1 MKDRTKEQQLSSV
14 PETAQQEG
22 DIRARWAWVEPT
34 VWTERMLA
42 TLETGIEGGKW
53 FRLIDKVWSPKNLAG
68 SLQKVVAKGGS
79 AGIDNQSA
87 RAVYEH
93 QEQTIRKLEQ
103 ELRTGQYQPQAVKR
117 VWIPKPGSQ
126 EKRPLGVPTVRDRIV
141 QGAVLQ
147 VIEPIFER
155 EFATQSYGFRP
166 GKGCKDALRR
176 VDDLLR
182 SGKHWVLDAD
192 LKSYFDTIP
201 HERLME
207 RVAEKVADGKVLSLI
222 EGMLQAGVMDTVEGW
237 QATKQGSPQGAVI
250 SPLLSNIYLNGLDW
264 KMVRE
269 GFEMVRYADDFVVLC
284 ASQQEAQK
292 ALEEISQW
300 VEENGLKLHPTKTR
314 IVDASQ
320 RGGFDFLG
328 YHFERGKKWPRK
340 KSTDKLKEAVRSKTR
355 RSNGRSMKA
364 ICADLNLTLKG
375 WFGYF
380 QHSIPHVLESTDGY
394 VRGRLRSILRRR
406 MKRKGR
412 AKGKESLPMAKYLLL
427 RGGLVLLKTST
438 HCGMPIFLKVN
449 HQLESRMQEN
459 CQSGSEGGAKPTF
472 VPTPMCA

>member
-1 MKDRTKEQQLSSV
+1 VKDGRKEQQPSAV
-14 PETAQQEG
+14 PARAQQEG
-22 DIRARWAWVEPT
+22 EIRARWGWVEPE

-53 FRLIDKVWSPKNLAG
+53 FRLIDKVWRQENLAR

-87 RAVYEH
+87 SQVGERR
-93 QEQTIRKLEQ
+93 EQTIQKLEQ
-103 ELRTGQYQPQAVKR
+103 ELRTSQYRPQAVKR

-155 EFATQSYGFRP
+155 EFAPQSYGFRP

-176 VDDLLR
+176 VEELLR
-182 SGKHWVLDAD
+182 GDHHWVVDAD
-192 LKSYFDTIP
+192 LKGYFDTIP
-201 HERLME
+201 HEGLME
-207 RVAEKVADGKVLSLI
+207 RVGEKIADSRVLSLI
-222 EGMLQAGVMDTVEGW
+222 EAMLQAGVMDSMEGW
-237 QATKQGSPQGAVI
+237 QATEQGSPQGAVI

-264 KMVRE
+264 KMACN

-284 ASQQEAQK
+284 ANQEQAQK
-292 ALEEISQW
+292 ALEQISQW

-314 IVDASQ
+314 LVDASQ

-340 KSTDKLKEAVRSKTR
+340 KSLDKLKDAMRRKTR
-355 RSNGRSMKA
+355 RNNGRNMKA
-364 ICADLNLTLKG
+364 ICSDVNLTLQG

-380 QHSIPHVLESTDGY
+380 KHCAPHVHESIDGY
-394 VRGRLRSILRRR
+394 VRGRLRSILRRQT
-406 MKRKGR
+406 KRKGR
-412 AKGKESLPMAKYLLL
+412 ARGVDQHRWPNTYFTAAGLFSLRQAYAAAC
-427 RGGLVLLKTST
+427 RS
-438 HCGMPIFLKVN
+438 
-449 HQLESRMQEN
+449 S
-459 CQSGSEGGAKPTF
+459 
-472 VPTPMCA
+472 

>member
-1 MKDRTKEQQLSSV
+1 MKDRTKEQQPSTV
-14 PETAQQEG
+14 PARAQQGG

-53 FRLIDKVWSPKNLAG
+53 FRLIDKVWSAKNLAG

-93 QEQTIRKLEQ
+93 QEQTIQKLEP
-103 ELRTGQYQPQAVKR
+103 ELRTGQYQPQAVKTSMDTQAWETR
-117 VWIPKPGSQ
+117 EATARGPDG
-126 EKRPLGVPTVRDRIV
+126 RDRIV

-176 VDDLLR
+176 VDELLR
-182 SGKHWVLDAD
+182 SGQHWVLDAD

-222 EGMLQAGVMDTVEGW
+222 EGMLQAGVMDRVEGW

-264 KMVRE
+264 KMARK

-320 RGGFDFLG
+320 RGGFDFHG

-340 KSTDKLKEAVRSKTR
+340 KSLDKLKDAVRSKTR
-355 RSNGRSMKA
+355 GNNGSCMKA

-380 QHSIPHVLESTDGY
+380 QRSVPHVLESIDG
-394 VRGRLRSILRRR
+394 
-406 MKRKGR
+406 
-412 AKGKESLPMAKYLLL
+412 
-427 RGGLVLLKTST
+427 
-438 HCGMPIFLKVN
+438 
-449 HQLESRMQEN
+449 
-459 CQSGSEGGAKPTF
+459 
-472 VPTPMCA
+472 

>member
-1 MKDRTKEQQLSSV
+1 VRDRTKEQKPSSV
-14 PETAQQEG
+14 PETTQQGGE
-22 DIRARWAWVEPT
+22 IRARWAWVEPT

-53 FRLIDKVWSPKNLAG
+53 FGLIDKVWSPKNLAG

-93 QEQTIRKLEQ
+93 REQTIQKLEQ

-176 VDDLLR
+176 VDELLR
-182 SGKHWVLDAD
+182 SAKHWVLDAD

-201 HERLME
+201 HEGLME

-222 EGMLQAGVMDTVEGW
+222 EGMLQAGVMDTVKGW

-264 KMVRE
+264 KMARE

-292 ALEEISQW
+292 ALEEISHW

-340 KSTDKLKEAVRSKTR
+340 KSLDKLRDSVRSKTR
-355 RSNGRSMKA
+355 GNNGRCMKA

-380 QHSIPHVLESTDGY
+380 QHSVPHVLESTDGY

-412 AKGKESLPMAKYLLL
+412 AKGKDHYRWPNTYFSAVGLFSLKQAHTAAC
-427 RGGLVLLKTST
+427 RS
-438 HCGMPIFLKVN
+438 
-449 HQLESRMQEN
+449 S
-459 CQSGSEGGAKPTF
+459 
-472 VPTPMCA
+472 

>member
-1 MKDRTKEQQLSSV
+1 MKDSPKEQQPSAV
-14 PETAQQEG
+14 PATAQQGGE
-22 DIRARWAWVEPT
+22 IRARWAWVEPA

-53 FRLIDKVWSPKNLAG
+53 FRLIDKVWSAKNLAG

-87 RAVYEH
+87 RAVQEH

-103 ELRTGQYQPQAVKR
+103 ELRTDQYQPQAVKR

-155 EFATQSYGFRP
+155 EFAAQSYGFRP

-176 VDDLLR
+176 VDELLR
-182 SGKHWVLDAD
+182 SGNHWVVDAD

-201 HERLME
+201 HEGLME
-207 RVAEKVADGKVLSLI
+207 RVGEKIADGKVLNLI
-222 EGMLQAGVMDTVEGW
+222 EGMLQAGVMDSVAGW
-237 QATKQGSPQGAVI
+237 QATRQGSPQGAVI

-264 KMVRE
+264 KMTRE

-284 ASQQEAQK
+284 RSQEEAQK
-292 ALEEISQW
+292 ALAQISQW
-300 VEENGLKLHPTKTR
+300 IEENGLKLHPSKTR
-314 IVDASQ
+314 LVDASQ

-340 KSTDKLKEAVRSKTR
+340 KSLAKLKDAVRSKTR
-355 RSNGRSMKA
+355 RNNGRSMKA
-364 ICADLNLTLKG
+364 ICEDLNLTLKG
-375 WFGYF
+375 WFEYF
-380 QHSIPHVLESTDGY
+380 KHSAPHVLEPIDGY
-394 VRGRLRSILRRR
+394 VRRRLRSILRRR
-406 MKRKGR
+406 RKRKGR
-412 AKGKESLPMAKYLLL
+412 AKGLDQYRWPNNFFSAVGLFSLKQAYAAA
-427 RGGLVLLKTST
+427 RRS
-438 HCGMPIFLKVN
+438 
-449 HQLESRMQEN
+449 S
-459 CQSGSEGGAKPTF
+459 
-472 VPTPMCA
+472 

>member
-1 MKDRTKEQQLSSV
+1 
-14 PETAQQEG
+14 
-22 DIRARWAWVEPT
+22 
-34 VWTERMLA
+34 MLA

-53 FRLIDKVWSPKNLAG
+53 FRLIDKVWSPRNLAG

-87 RAVYEH
+87 RAVSEH
-93 QEQTIRKLEQ
+93 QEQTIQKLEQ
-103 ELRTGQYQPQAVKR
+103 ELRTDQYQPQAVKR

-155 EFATQSYGFRP
+155 EFAPQSYGFRP

-176 VDDLLR
+176 VDELLR
-182 SGKHWVLDAD
+182 SGQHWVLDAD

-207 RVAEKVADGKVLSLI
+207 RVAEKVADGKVLSLV

-264 KMVRE
+264 KMARS

-292 ALEEISQW
+292 ALEEINHW

-340 KSTDKLKEAVRSKTR
+340 KSLDKLKDAVRSKTR
-355 RSNGRSMKA
+355 RNNGRCLKA
-364 ICADLNLTLKG
+364 ICTDLNLTLKG

-380 QHSIPHVLESTDGY
+380 QHSGPRVLESSDGY

-412 AKGKESLPMAKYLLL
+412 AKRNDHYRWPNTYFSAVGLFSLKQAHTAAC
-427 RGGLVLLKTST
+427 RS
-438 HCGMPIFLKVN
+438 
-449 HQLESRMQEN
+449 S
-459 CQSGSEGGAKPTF
+459 
-472 VPTPMCA
+472 

>member
-1 MKDRTKEQQLSSV
+1 MKDRTKEQQPSTV
-14 PETAQQEG
+14 PGTAQQGGE
-22 DIRARWAWVEPT
+22 IRARWAWVEPT

-87 RAVYEH
+87 RAVCEH
-93 QEQTIRKLEQ
+93 QEQTIQKLEQ
-103 ELRTGQYQPQAVKR
+103 ELRAGQYQPQAVKR

-155 EFATQSYGFRP
+155 EFAPQSYGFRP

-176 VDDLLR
+176 VDELLR

-207 RVAEKVADGKVLSLI
+207 RVGEKVADGKVLSLI
-222 EGMLQAGVMDTVEGW
+222 KGMLQAGVMDTVEGW

-264 KMVRE
+264 KMARK

-284 ASQQEAQK
+284 ANQQEAQK
-292 ALEEISQW
+292 ALEEIIHW
-300 VEENGLKLHPTKTR
+300 VEENGLQLHPTKTR

-340 KSTDKLKEAVRSKTR
+340 KSLDKLKDAVRSKTR
-355 RSNGRSMKA
+355 RNNGRCMKA

-375 WFGYF
+375 WFVYF
-380 QHSIPHVLESTDGY
+380 QHSVPHVFESMDGY

-412 AKGKESLPMAKYLLL
+412 AKGKDHYRWPNTYFSAVGLFSLKQAHTAAC
-427 RGGLVLLKTST
+427 RS
-438 HCGMPIFLKVN
+438 
-449 HQLESRMQEN
+449 S
-459 CQSGSEGGAKPTF
+459 
-472 VPTPMCA
+472 